1 MKLIENMLLFVRTVV
16 VKSGISLTQEI
27 LKQTERLQKVITWN
41 LVGYSNIKGL
51 RSALKDLEKVTMDF
65 MSKV

>member
-1 MKLIENMLLFVRTVV
+1 MKLIENILLFVRTVV

-27 LKQTERLQKVITWN
+27 PKQTERLQKVITWN

>member
-1 MKLIENMLLFVRTVV
+1 M
-16 VKSGISLTQEI
+16 
-27 LKQTERLQKVITWN
+27 ITWN

>member
-1 MKLIENMLLFVRTVV
+1 MKLIENILLFVRTVV